1 MKGYVRL
8 KRIVRRS
15 GDLANGSINLEAAIW
30 KDKECKLEEILDLVR
45 RIKQLLKKLDETWEN
60 NAKKLKKGRLTK
72 NDCDKE
78 ENLAKEIGKLIELY
92 NKKISEF
99 NSLRNGEAKESSK
112 KLKFSD
118 NFECCRHK
126 ISFEVTG
133 EDRNA
138 QVVDV

>member
-1 MKGYVRL
+1 MKGYFKL

-15 GDLANGSINLEAAIW
+15 GDLVNGSINLEAAIW

-78 ENLAKEIGKLIELY
+78 ENLAKEIDKLIELY
-92 NKKISEF
+92 NKKSV
-99 NSLRNGEAKESSK
+99 NS
-112 KLKFSD
+112 
-118 NFECCRHK
+118 
-126 ISFEVTG
+126 IV
-133 EDRNA
+133 
-138 QVVDV
+138 